1 MSKLQKAQTSQGH
14 SKHFF
19 EFIRAI
25 GEAKSKQEEDR
36 IVSKDVIELKKS
48 MGEKGADRKNM
59 KEYVVRMFY
68 SEMLGHAAEFGH
80 IHAVNL
86 ASSPDLLQK
95 RTGYLATWLCVS
107 PESELMYLI
116 VASMQRDMRSNSYL
130 EVAAALSAAC
140 KLIKPELLPAIYG
153 EVSGLLNHT
162 QAIVRKRA
170 TIAMHAFFKQ
180 SEGTVGDSKHF
191 RQALGDRDPGVM
203 GASLPLLLDVALSD
217 PVAQRELI
225 PSFISILKQITE
237 HRLSREY
244 EYHRVPAPWMQIA
257 LLRLLAIL
265 AADNEALSVRCKDV
279 ILETMKRADTGMGI
293 GHAIIF
299 QCISTIT
306 SIYPITELLEVA
318 ADFISKLL
326 SSQTS
331 NLRYLGIRA
340 LSRIVKIDPK
350 YAQEHQ
356 HIVIE
361 CLEDPD
367 DTIRRMTITL
377 LFAMCNENN
386 VEAICSRL
394 IKFLSTAT
402 DKFLRQDIVRNLC
415 DVADRFS
422 PSPDWYVETMN
433 QLLLHAPEHVSQTT
447 IQGML
452 KVIAEGEG
460 EDENDDA
467 AFRAQCVEDYFDL
480 MDGRSEKPA
489 SPALVHV
496 AAWVMGEYGF
506 LSKKVSRLMM
516 IDRLCDMLERQRE
529 SETKCWVVTAMMK
542 LVAFCNK
549 VPENVLETIQK
560 FQKSKSVALQQRCY
574 EFASLTENL
583 AIMRKVLPLDG
594 CCEDIEVDENMSFLT
609 ALVDE
614 ALVRGAKPYQKKDVN
629 LGPDEG
635 VTLRTDAYK
644 TQEANVVD
652 QHNLDKDRFDDEEQE
667 QKLVIKESAKRW
679 GRQNLDNEDGGV
691 EGSGTNAP
699 TLDSDLPPVEDSGA
713 VRPDNENGQ
722 QQQQT
727 GGSTATTIEVIDA
740 PRKPTKNEKFLN
752 DIFGGGGKKKA
763 GAAAGRKGNNARAK
777 AALERAAAAE
787 QATADLDENTNNNN
801 QDQDDEPVVRAP
813 TTTTSSSSNNAN
825 NTKYADPLGDLLRT
839 PSQTQPQQSKAIAA
853 ATTTTTTSAKPLSV
867 EFNFQKQHTADALLI
882 RCGMLNKTGAATTGL
897 TTISFSTPPN
907 ILIDIQPVP
916 GSTIDGTTITT
927 PPLPATN
934 PVFIVVRLRTQND
947 VFPKIPSAV
956 NVTVTSSGASANGTC
971 NLFPVDVLR
980 PAPGFTTEMFGKEW
994 VGMNGKP
1001 GERKLQI
1008 KFPDALT
1015 PEKLQKFIGERAALK
1030 IVSVQGSEA
1039 IAVARLCS
1047 AGNNNN
1053 TNVVFVHMA
1062 VQATLAN
1069 TTVRC
1074 VNAEFGGAVADIL
1087 SKQ

>member
-1 MSKLQKAQTSQGH
+1 MSKLQKAQTQQGH

-25 GEAKSKQEEDR
+25 GESKSKQEEDR
-36 IVSKDVIELKKS
+36 IVSKDIVDLKKS
-48 MGEKGADRKNM
+48 MSEKNVDRKHM

-68 SEMLGHAAEFGH
+68 SEMLGTSAEFGH

-86 ASSPDLLQK
+86 ASSADLLQK

-116 VASMQRDMRSNSYL
+116 VASLQRDMRSNSYL

-162 QAIVRKRA
+162 QSIVRKRA
-170 TIAMHAFFKQ
+170 TIAMHSFFKQ
-180 SEGTVGDSKHF
+180 SDGTVGESKHF
-191 RQALGDRDPGVM
+191 RQALGDKDPSVM
-203 GASLPLLLDVALSD
+203 GASLPLFLDVALAD
-217 PVAQRELI
+217 PIAQRELI

-257 LLRLLAIL
+257 LLKLLAIL
-265 AADNEALSVRCKDV
+265 AADNEALSLRCKDV

-318 ADFISKLL
+318 AEFISKLL

-402 DKFLRQDIVRNLC
+402 DKFLRQDMVRNIC
-415 DVADRFS
+415 DVADRFNT
-422 PSPDWYVETMN
+422 SPDWYVETMN
-433 QLLLHAPEHVSQTT
+433 QLLIHAPEHVTQTT

-460 EDENDDA
+460 EDEEDDA

-529 SETKCWVVTAMMK
+529 AETKCWIVTAMMK

-549 VPENVLETIQK
+549 VPENVVELIQK
-560 FQKSKSVALQQRCY
+560 FQASKSVALQQRCY
-574 EFASLTENL
+574 EFAALTENL

-594 CCEDIEVDENMSFLT
+594 CCEDIEVDENMSFLN

-614 ALVRGAKPYQKKDVN
+614 ALSRGAKPYQKKNVN

-652 QHNLDKDRFDDEEQE
+652 EHNLDKDRFDDEKEQE

-679 GRQNLDNEDGGV
+679 GRQNLDENGV
-691 EGSGTNAP
+691 EGGAGTAAP
-699 TLDSDLPPVEDSGA
+699 TLDNDLPPVEDSSA
-713 VRPDNENGQ
+713 VNSDNNNHGQ
-722 QQQQT
+722 QQQ
-727 GGSTATTIEVIDA
+727 SSSSAAAAVEAV
-740 PRKPTKNEKFLN
+740 PEKHRPTKNEKFLN
-752 DIFGGGGKKKA
+752 DIFSGGGKKKA
-763 GAAAGRKGNNARAK
+763 GAGAKKTGGARAK

-787 QATADLDENTNNNN
+787 EAQRNLDEERENDDESPAPSAYTTTTTTAPVNNNN
-801 QDQDDEPVVRAP
+801 KQH
-813 TTTTSSSSNNAN
+813 
-825 NTKYADPLGDLLRT
+825 ADPLGDLLSGAAKPQT
-839 PSQTQPQQSKAIAA
+839 PAPSSSGA
-853 ATTTTTTSAKPLSV
+853 AKPLNV
-867 EFNFQKQHTADALLI
+867 EFNFQKQHAPDALLI
-882 RCGMLNKTGAATTGL
+882 RVGMLNKTGAATNGPTKITFTAPAG
-897 TTISFSTPPN
+897 FG
-907 ILIDIQPVP
+907 IDIQPVP
-916 GSTIDGTTITT
+916 GATIEGTSITT
-927 PPLPATN
+927 PPLPASN
-934 PVFIVVRLRTQND
+934 PVFLVIRVKVANIATGFAGLNVAGQP
-947 VFPKIPSAV
+947 VIAV
-956 NVTVTSSGASANGTC
+956 SVTSSGSTASNNTGCIIT
-971 NLFPVDVLR
+971 PVDILR
-980 PAPGFTTEMFGKEW
+980 PVPGFTTEMFGKNW
-994 VGMNGKP
+994 VAMNGKP
-1001 GERKLQI
+1001 GERKIQM
-1008 KFPDALT
+1008 KFTETLT
-1015 PEKLQKFIGERAALK
+1015 PEKLQKQIGERAALK
-1030 IVSVQGSEA
+1030 IISVSGAEA
-1039 IAVARLCS
+1039 IATSKLIGAD
-1047 AGNNNN
+1047 NNNMAAY
-1053 TNVVFVHMA
+1053 VFVLMA
-1062 VQATLAN
+1062 VQEKLAN

-1074 VNAEFGGAVADIL
+1074 ADPAFGGIVADTL
-1087 SKQ
+1087 AK